1 MLERVTPPLHSA
13 GTALLRA
20 EPPNLAGPEGAC
32 SCGSGVHAGSAGDPR
47 PEHGILFPA
56 HGLLPSTHGVLLPAL
71 RVQFHAKSLLS
82 PRPRARRPAHRVH
95 SRVHRA
101 AVRRTGFTSAC
112 TGPAD
117 RPQDTR
123 AASQGT
129 PAPAQ
134 GPTSSA

>member
-32 SCGSGVHAGSAGDPR
+32 SCVPGVHAGSAGDHR
-47 PEHGILFPA
+47 PWHGILFPA

-71 RVQFHAKSLLS
+71 RVQFHAKSVLS
-82 PRPRARRPAHRVH
+82 PRPRVRRPAHRVH

-101 AVRRTGFTSAC
+101 VVLRTGFTPAC
-112 TGPAD
+112 AGLPA
-117 RPQDTR
+117 RPQD
-123 AASQGT
+123 T